1 LALNE
6 IIKTGIGANHN
17 RYQEPPLNPVEKYQH
32 RPDIITDATT
42 RLLLMK
48 RLAG

>member
-6 IIKTGIGANHN
+6 IIKIGIGAIHS
-17 RYQEPPLNPVEKYQH
+17 RYQKLPLNPVEKYQH
-32 RPDIITDATT
+32 RPDIITEATT
-42 RLLLMK
+42 RILLMK